1 MECSDGKTFCFGFYL
16 LNLLDALYLS
26 QVLQR
31 LIGGVLAVVLRPR
44 EAQSPLIRSIAR
56 ELVTCLVVQ
65 PVMNFASPG
74 YVS

>member
-1 MECSDGKTFCFGFYL
+1 M
-16 LNLLDALYLS
+16 LYILS

-31 LIGGVLAVVLRPR
+31 LIGGVLAVVLKPR
-44 EAQSPLIRSIAR
+44 EAQSALIRSIAR

>member
-1 MECSDGKTFCFGFYL
+1 VECSDGKTFCFGFYL

>member
-56 ELVTCLVVQ
+56 ELVTCLVMQ

>member
-1 MECSDGKTFCFGFYL
+1 M
-16 LNLLDALYLS
+16 LYILS

-31 LIGGVLAVVLRPR
+31 LIGGVLAVVLKPR